1 MAGRSVSKQRQ
12 QEALKLLGDGYG
24 CTELTAKLADQW
36 GCSRR
41 QSRRYVAAAYA
52 ELVADFTEVEAAD
65 MLAQII
71 NRLETV
77 ARKAAEQGQ
86 HACVIGACKLLAEL
100 AVTPHRSRPPAHFGR
115 FGRSGS
121 WN

>member
-1 MAGRSVSKQRQ
+1 MASPSVTQQRQ

-52 ELVADFTEVEAAD
+52 ELVADFTEVEAVD
-65 MLAQII
+65 MLASII
-71 NRLETV
+71 NRLEPLP
-77 ARKAAEQGQ
+77 AKHQSKAN
-86 HACVIGACKLLAEL
+86 
-100 AVTPHRSRPPAHFGR
+100 TPV
-115 FGRSGS
+115 
-121 WN
+121 